1 MNSHVTHETQKILWK
16 TTRIPVISGLVNIF
30 DLRYSQPA
38 AAKSAARFRSLE
50 IYKDT
55 LDAMH

>member
-1 MNSHVTHETQKILWK
+1 MNSLKLIKTLWK

-30 DLRYSQPA
+30 DLRNSQPA
-38 AAKSAARFRSLE
+38 AAKSAAGFRSLE